1 MRIAVAIPR
10 ALFFFV
16 PSPLKATPFYALRH
30 KTLEKKYG
38 NFLWPSSI
46 KKKKKSRNC
55 SILISDT
62 QTLITD
68 TEISSDTLTS
78 HQDYK
83 WTQPRTHSG
92 YPTTRFTFNL
102 SLSLIKKYIRKV
114 FGWCFTIISSWL
126 VKYYSLATLKYQFTR
141 FAYVTDNQLICIKK
155 SCPYPAWVCIDF
167 ETKPITVIKVITANN
182 NNGYKEKV
190 LKF

>member
-1 MRIAVAIPR
+1 MTTIWQKPDKFLPIKWQTLAKLGLQEYIFLQSNLKQIKHCFYSAHCSCNS
-10 ALFFFV
+10 ACTLFFV

-38 NFLWPSSI
+38 NFLWPSI

-68 TEISSDTLTS
+68 ALKISSDTLALTS
-78 HQDYK
+78 YQDYK
-83 WTQPRTHSG
+83 WTQPRTHCG

-102 SLSLIKKYIRKV
+102 SLSLIKNTYEK
-114 FGWCFTIISSWL
+114 CL
-126 VKYYSLATLKYQFTR
+126 V
-141 FAYVTDNQLICIKK
+141 
-155 SCPYPAWVCIDF
+155 
-167 ETKPITVIKVITANN
+167 
-182 NNGYKEKV
+182 GV
-190 LKF
+190 LQSFHHD